1 MKGHRMLKTLR
12 ILAAIFFAI
21 VILSCGGSG
30 PGTSPGFTYTAV
42 WRDRLTPGQIT
53 GLSQRISILDS
64 TNTAVATIVFQNN
77 TADQE
82 SFTFNVPDGNYTL
95 LAELFSLTSASGTRT
110 GVFQIPITISGGR
123 ANPIATY
130 VANAVN
136 GITVLPSSAT
146 VQVGRGK
153 TFFAYGTNDAGNPT
167 FIDPSQLSWSVLGA
181 VGNIT
186 SDGFFSATTSGTGSV
201 RALYAPT
208 SRSGSAAVTTTP
220 IDATRSKWT
229 VLVYM
234 NAANDLQTFS
244 NLNMNQMER
253 VASNPQ
259 VRFVVQWKQFPAAF
273 SGGLFNGTR
282 RYLVKQDST
291 NNINS
296 ELLQDMGTT
305 VDMGST
311 TTLREFIQWGKA
323 NFPAD
328 RYCLIVWNHGNGW
341 KRSRS
346 FDVSRAVSYDDERGT
361 SIQIWDLNQ
370 ALGSEKFDIIA
381 WDASLMQMAEVA
393 YEVKDNSKFVV
404 GSEESP
410 PGEGYPYDTVFGP
423 LRDNPDQTTRQFTK
437 SFVDGMLG
445 VPAYATRKITQS
457 VLDTAQ
463 LQNYANAMS
472 GLGTALKN
480 AQPGVNSAI
489 TTARNT
495 SQGYSVLANRIYLDV
510 IDVCDKLQANTTDT
524 NVLNAIAAVR
534 TAHNNAVV
542 WEGHNSNSPRSNGVS
557 IDFSSGTV
565 IAGSLTD
572 YQRLKFAIN
581 TQWDE
586 FLMGAP

>member
-1 MKGHRMLKTLR
+1 MLKLIR
-12 ILAAIFFAI
+12 ILALVFLAY
-21 VILSCGGSG
+21 VLLSCGGSG
-30 PGTSPGFTYTAV
+30 GGGNPAGLTYTTV

-53 GLSQRISILDS
+53 GVSQRVSLLDS
-64 TNTAVATIVFQNN
+64 TGTAVSTIILQN
-77 TADQE
+77 TTLAQE
-82 SFTFNVPDGNYTL
+82 SFTFNVSNGTYRL
-95 LAELFSLTSASGTRT
+95 VAELFSLSSASGTRT
-110 GVFQIPITISGGR
+110 GIFQVPVTISGGS
-123 ANPIATY
+123 ASPITSY
-130 VANAVN
+130 VGNAVN
-136 GITVLPSSAT
+136 GISVVPADAN
-146 VQVGRGK
+146 VQVGRGQV
-153 TFFAYGTNDAGNPT
+153 FYAFGTNAGGSPT
-167 FIDPSQLSWSVLGA
+167 FIDAAQLTWSVLGPIGTVTA
-181 VGNIT
+181 
-186 SDGFFSATTSGTGSV
+186 DGFFSASAVGTGSV
-201 RALYAPT
+201 RALYGPT

-220 IDATRSKWT
+220 NSASRSKWT

-253 VASNPQ
+253 VASNPDL
-259 VRFVVQWKQFPAAF
+259 RFVVQWKQFPAAF

-282 RYLVKQDST
+282 RYLVKQDSSS
-291 NNINS
+291 NIGS
-296 ELLQDMGTT
+296 ELLQDMGTG

-346 FDVSRAVSYDDERGT
+346 FDVTRAVSYDDERGT

-370 ALGSEKFDIIA
+370 ALGSEQFDIIA
-381 WDASLMQMAEVA
+381 WDASLMQMIECA
-393 YEVKDNSKFVV
+393 YEVKDNARFVV

-410 PGEGYPYDTVFGP
+410 PGEGYPYDTIFAP
-423 LRDNPDQTTRQFTK
+423 LRDNPDLATRQFTK

-457 VLDTAQ
+457 VLDTTQ
-463 LQNYANAMS
+463 LQNYANAIG
-472 GLGTALKN
+472 GLGSALKN
-480 AQPGVNSAI
+480 AQPGVNGAI

-495 SQGYSVLANRIYLDV
+495 SQGYSVLANRVYLDV
-510 IDVCDKLQANTTDT
+510 IDVCDKLQANTTDA

-534 TAHNNAVV
+534 TAHGNAVV

-565 IAGSLTD
+565 ISGSLTD
-572 YQRLKFAIN
+572 YQRLKLAIN
-581 TQWDE
+581 TMWDE
-586 FLMGAP
+586 YLTTAP